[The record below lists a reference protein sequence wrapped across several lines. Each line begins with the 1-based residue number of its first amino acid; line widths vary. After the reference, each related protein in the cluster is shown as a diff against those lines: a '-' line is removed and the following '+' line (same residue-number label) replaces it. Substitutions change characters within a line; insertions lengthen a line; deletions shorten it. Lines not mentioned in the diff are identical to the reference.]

1 MPFGAG
7 FPRFL
12 YGSGSHPPEVFTGA
26 VGFAAGGGFNWGR
39 VEEPPGRPQ
48 QTGRARCL
56 VLWRSCGDVALRS
69 APAVGQGAD
78 VRVGD
83 VSIRGVTAAG
93 EVLPG
98 LLLAAKERK
107 AVCARAGQSQ
117 RVLPC
122 SAAVSRMTRCR
133 SSPPSPQHSHFA
145 ARCLRSNTHCRA
157 WGLFQRRA
165 EFAGKYLKCRQ
176 GCPNSLIARSSAFR
190 NNWCAR
196 PAARAREWCGPGR
209 DGALCCGQADGS
221 LCGRVAGP
229 GIPAARC
236 CCRREEGALLG
247 GQVVLGGGAARSRG
261 AGGGICIYK
270 WANSMIIHLVD
281 RVELPPYFS

>member
-12 YGSGSHPPEVFTGA
+12 YGSGSHPLEVFTGA

-83 VSIRGVTAAG
+83 VSSRGVTAAG

-107 AVCARAGQSQ
+107 AVCAQGRSVPACASLQCSCEQDDALPQLPAVLAAFSLCSQVSQVEHPLQSLEFISTARRVCREINKMQAGVPEQFNRSQ
-117 RVLPC
+117 LCFPKQLVC
-122 SAAVSRMTRCR
+122 AS
-133 SSPPSPQHSHFA
+133 
-145 ARCLRSNTHCRA
+145 
-157 WGLFQRRA
+157 
-165 EFAGKYLKCRQ
+165 
-176 GCPNSLIARSSAFR
+176 SSAS
-190 NNWCAR
+190 AR
-196 PAARAREWCGPGR
+196 VVRSWKGR
-209 DGALCCGQADGS
+209 SPLSWAGDGS

-247 GQVVLGGGAARSRG
+247 GQVVLGGGVARSRG